1 MEIVSNLISYDSA
14 EPLGWTIL
22 HSLWQGLLIAVGVYL
37 LHRFIGNQY
46 TNFKYWVSVAG
57 MLVLFSWSIN
67 TFNHYSTKV
76 EFART
81 LKTFQHENQNLGKEI
96 YNPAVNKNFNNNTIA
111 DKIESAFIFFEG
123 KIPLIVLL
131 WFSGIILFSTRLML
145 GILAIN
151 KLKNS
156 GTKKVD
162 DAWHDFFIQ
171 LTEKIGLKRKVGLFE
186 SAKIDIPMVLGFFK
200 PVILVPIGF
209 FSNLSPQQVEAILV
223 HELSHVKR
231 HDFLV
236 NIIQSVLE
244 VMFFFNPFFWWISK
258 SIREERENCCDDLA
272 ISICKDPIAYSRA
285 LTTIQ
290 EAALPGFGLS
300 IGLANNRNHL
310 LMRIKRL
317 LGHSQSSNGN
327 NKIITAMILLLT
339 LVASYLYSQKVFS
352 IQPEYGQMIEANLGI
367 INEDPANLEYAVKQ
381 KTIEIPDLPPIPKFY
396 PIIMTAKESSGIE
409 QDTGKNKTSY
419 KELLRYQELLQSIKQ
434 NEIKREEFMQEMQ
447 AFMFGMQEE
456 MVSMQKREFQKLTDY
471 LSELKQNE
479 ELEELTDQERL
490 ELKKNLDLS
499 KRRLEEL
506 IRANRLSNERES
518 LMDLMRST
526 ELMLMAKGEFA
537 RKHEFARRHSGMMHE
552 EMEKLKDHMED
563 LKSEMAEM
571 EKKHKSFEKEL
582 REELVKDGYL
592 ESTTERFE
600 MEIEGE
606 EVYINRKKINEK
618 DAKKYIKIKN
628 KYFEDED
635 KGGTF
640 KIQH

>member
-1 MEIVSNLISYDSA
+1 MEIISNLISYDLA

-22 HSLWQGLLIAVGVYL
+22 HSLWQGLLIAASVYL
-37 LHRFIGNQY
+37 LHRFIRDKYGNL
-46 TNFKYWVSVAG
+46 KYWVSVAG
-57 MLVLFSWSIN
+57 MLVLFCWSIS

-76 EFART
+76 EFAWT
-81 LKTFQHENQNLGKEI
+81 FNTFQHENQNLVKEI
-96 YNPAVNKNFNNNTIA
+96 YNPFVNKSFNNNTIA
-111 DKIESAFIFFEG
+111 DKIERTFIFFES

-131 WFSGIILFSTRLML
+131 WFSGIAMFSTRLML
-145 GILAIN
+145 GMLVIN
-151 KLKNS
+151 KLKKS

-162 DAWHDFFIQ
+162 DAWHDFFMQ

-186 SAKIDIPMVLGFFK
+186 SVKIDIPMVLGFFK
-200 PVILVPIGF
+200 PVILVPVGF

-236 NIIQSVLE
+236 NVIQSVLE
-244 VMFFFNPFFWWISK
+244 VMFFFNPFVWWMSN

-285 LTTIQ
+285 LTTIH

-310 LMRIKRL
+310 LRRIKRY
-317 LGHSQSSNGN
+317 

-352 IQPEYGQMIEANLGI
+352 IQPEYGQMIEAKLGI

-381 KTIEIPDLPPIPKFY
+381 KTIEIPDVPPIPKFY
-396 PIIMTAKESSGIE
+396 PIIMATKESLGVE
-409 QDTGKNKTSY
+409 QDTGKNKTKY
-419 KELLRYQELLQSIKQ
+419 KQLLQSMKL
-434 NEIKREEFMQEMQ
+434 NEIMREEMMQRMQ
-447 AFMFGMQEE
+447 ADMLQMQEE
-456 MVSMQKREFQKLTDY
+456 MVIMQKQELQKLTEFFR
-471 LSELKQNE
+471 ELKKNN
-479 ELEELTDQERL
+479 ELEELSDWERL
-490 ELKKNLDLS
+490 EFKKSIDLS
-499 KRRLEEL
+499 RRRLEKFVREQMMVGEEEFLKVETLRLRLLLDEQL
-506 IRANRLSNERES
+506 IRFKNEMFR
-518 LMDLMRST
+518 
-526 ELMLMAKGEFA
+526 AKEEFA
-537 RKHEFARRHSGMMHE
+537 RIHEGEMKE
-552 EMEKLKDHMED
+552 GMEKLKDHMED
-563 LKSEMAEM
+563 LKEEMAEM
-571 EKKHKSFEKEL
+571 EKKHKAFEKEL

-592 ESTTERFE
+592 ESPTERFE
-600 MEIEGE
+600 MEIDGK

-628 KYFEDED
+628 KYFED

-640 KIQH
+640 KIHH